1 MVIPNGSCIGII
13 GESGAGKSTLLDLLL
28 GLNLPS
34 SGQILID
41 GKEIRECLREWQK
54 GIGYVPQEVFLTD
67 DSLKRNIAFGLKDQD
82 IDVKKIEKAIHLAKL
97 DDFVSALEEGLD
109 TKVGERGV
117 RISGGQKQ
125 RIGIARAL
133 YENPSVLVLDEATSS
148 LDVMTEREVMNS
160 IRELIGSKTIIIV
173 AHRMSTMADTDFL
186 FKIENGTLGEKTFY
200 KDTQD

>member
-1 MVIPNGSCIGII
+1 M
-13 GESGAGKSTLLDLLL
+13 
-28 GLNLPS
+28 
-34 SGQILID
+34 
-41 GKEIRECLREWQK
+41 
-54 GIGYVPQEVFLTD
+54 
-67 DSLKRNIAFGLKDQD
+67 
-82 IDVKKIEKAIHLAKL
+82 AKL
-97 DDFVSALEEGLD
+97 DDFVSSLEEGLD

-148 LDVMTEREVMNS
+148 LDVITEREVMNS

-186 FKIENGTLGEKTFY
+186 FKIENGTLGDKIFY